1 MKTIRVR
8 ILASLAGPGYSY
20 GKGFEGDVP
29 EELAKDLI
37 RAGHATQL
45 NSKAEQREK
54 AIPNT
59 DKKEK
64 R

>member
-1 MKTIRVR
+1 MKTIQVR

-20 GKGFEGDVP
+20 GKGFEGEVP

-37 RAGHATQL
+37 RAGHAVQL
-45 NSKAEQREK
+45 TVKADQREK

-59 DKKEK
+59 KPEK

>member
-1 MKTIRVR
+1 MKTIRIKLNDSVSGVDYEY
-8 ILASLAGPGYSY
+8 AAGLTV
-20 GKGFEGDVP
+20 DAP
-29 EELAKDLI
+29 EERAKDLI
-37 RAGHATQL
+37 RAGYATQVG
-45 NSKAEQREK
+45 NAAEQREK